1 MRVLRFVI
9 TIIQELMGLEKGIQI
24 NRYKLEVFSASE
36 SAIQSQE
43 YDKSALSAGVAETIF
58 TNLLDLLELMFT

>member
-1 MRVLRFVI
+1 
-9 TIIQELMGLEKGIQI
+9 MGLEKGIQI